1 MALTWL
7 PDWLGRWRLT
17 GRRGRPGLCR
27 PARAGIRP
35 RLEVLEAR
43 DLPSPLGPQ
52 RTYAAGSGPAAVAV
66 ADFNGDGYTDIVVAN
81 RNDNTVSVL
90 LGDGH
95 GSFQAPQTF
104 STGNQA
110 RSLAVG
116 DFWRDGNVGLVV
128 GSTGG
133 AVNVLRSSGDGTF
146 QAPQTVVHGDEF
158 TSVAVADLSSDGN
171 PGIVVADGGLA
182 VVRVLVGN
190 GDGTFRPETDYRVG
204 AFPIA
209 VAVADFNGNG
219 NPDVVVANNEA
230 GTVSVL
236 LDIGVI
242 GVRPAPAVRSVVVN
256 DGSAQRSIVTSLT
269 VTFDATVTLGPGA
282 FELTRQDGGTVPVNV
297 SDSVVNGQTVAVL
310 TFSGA
315 DIIGGSLV
323 DGRYTL
329 TVRADPVHAADG
341 QTLAADHV
349 TTFFRLFGDSN
360 GAGAVD
366 FEDLRRFATTFG
378 KRAGDPGYL
387 ACFDYNGDGRVDLGD
402 LAQLLL
408 RLGQRV

>member
-43 DLPSPLGPQ
+43 DVPSPL
-52 RTYAAGSGPAAVAV
+52 APANTFAVGAFPSAVAV
-66 ADFNGDGYTDIVVAN
+66 ADFNGDGNTDIVTAN
-81 RNDNTVSVL
+81 AGGTVSVL

-256 DGSAQRSIVTSLT
+256 DGSAQRSMVTSLT
-269 VTFDATVTLGPGA
+269 VTFDGIVTPDPGA
-282 FELTRQDGGTVPVNV
+282 FELTRQRGGTVAVNV
-297 SDSVVNGQTVAVL
+297 SASVVNGQTVAAL

-315 DIIGGSLV
+315 DIIGGSLP

-329 TVRADPVHAADG
+329 TVRANKVHNAAG

-349 TTFFRLFGDSN
+349 TPFFRLFGDSSGN
-360 GAGAVD
+360 GAVGVED
-366 FEDLRRFATTFG
+366 FIRFASTYG
-378 KRAGDPGYL
+378 KREGDPAYL
-387 ACFDYNGDGRVDLGD
+387 TYFDYNGDGRVDFGD
-402 LAQLLL
+402 LVQLLL
-408 RLGQRV
+408 RIGKRV